1 MATTPT
7 PGYTGSNVGKIIGG
21 IILLSLIVGWMLFG
35 GCEGHQS
42 KPTSVVQSGK
52 IITVP
57 VFTDRWTGVPT
68 DGRYFENH
76 DIIHNGVT
84 LSFYISVNNID
95 NPKEL
100 PSPKGR
106 IFLGPQSDIK
116 KVYFKLKPNQ
126 GYDKATLLMDIY

>member
-68 DGRYFENH
+68 GGRKFDGH
-76 DIIHNGVT
+76 WIIHNGVT
-84 LSFYISVNNID
+84 LTYLICANTTNVSFEI
-95 NPKEL
+95 
-100 PSPKGR
+100 PSKDGVVL
-106 IFLGPQSDIK
+106 LGPPSDISK
-116 KVYFKLKPNQ
+116 LYFMLKPGQ
-126 GYDKATLLMDIY
+126 GYDKATLQLDLH

>member
-1 MATTPT
+1 MATTT

-21 IILLSLIVGWMLFG
+21 IILLSLIAGWMLFG

-42 KPTSVVQSGK
+42 KPTSVQGGK
-52 IITVP
+52 VITVP

-84 LSFYISVNNID
+84 LSFYISVNNVD

-100 PSPKGR
+100 PSPSGR

-126 GYDKATLLMDIY
+126 GYDKATLQMDLY

>member
-68 DGRYFENH
+68 GGRDFENH
-76 DIIHNGVT
+76 RIIHNGVT
-84 LSFYISVNNID
+84 LSYYVSVNSTN
-95 NPKEL
+95 NPKET
-100 PSPKGR
+100 PSPDGQLL
-106 IFLGPQSDIK
+106 LGPPSDIQ
-116 KVYFKLKPNQ
+116 KVYFMLKPGQ
-126 GYDKATLLMDIY
+126 GYDKATLQMDIH